1 MNQTKNLKSI
11 WNHATVS
18 YIYQYYHQNVMALAV
33 QSNPQTTLS
42 NYSIDSVW
50 AIVNILNET
59 LTHDWEISKDDLKV
73 QLSEL
78 NIPGLTVWI
87 YCIDNILLC
96 ITNSYLKGQLYFD
109 ENGTRPT
116 AQMNVYQFRD
126 SE

>member
-1 MNQTKNLKSI
+1 
-11 WNHATVS
+11 
-18 YIYQYYHQNVMALAV
+18 MALAV

-78 NIPGLTVWI
+78 NIPGLTV
-87 YCIDNILLC
+87 
-96 ITNSYLKGQLYFD
+96 
-109 ENGTRPT
+109 
-116 AQMNVYQFRD
+116 
-126 SE
+126 